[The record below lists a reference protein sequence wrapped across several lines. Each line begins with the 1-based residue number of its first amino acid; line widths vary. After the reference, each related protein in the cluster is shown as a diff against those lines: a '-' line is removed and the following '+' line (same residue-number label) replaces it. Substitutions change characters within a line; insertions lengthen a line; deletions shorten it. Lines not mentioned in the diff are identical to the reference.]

1 MRAPLYGERERE
13 AGTGDKLKAVD
24 VAYPINFS
32 APSISASPPVNF
44 ACVPHRDRTLD
55 LLGEIS
61 GELLIY
67 LPPSYYIIL
76 ASRPSFSESRVG
88 QVKNRIRIEE
98 FSILCNFST
107 NSNGTFWIIRSNS
120 NILGNNKKRRLLRF
134 FLLSPPTFDPGRY
147 SNGSNI
153 VIVQLEL
160 WKLKEFEESMRSNEP
175 V

>member
-1 MRAPLYGERERE
+1 MQPITSRGYRDYACAALRRERTGE

-76 ASRPSFSESRVG
+76 ASRPSFPDSRVG
-88 QVKNRIRIEE
+88 QVKNRGDFFFISVIFQQNQMEHFGLYARIY
-98 FSILCNFST
+98 SVII
-107 NSNGTFWIIRSNS
+107 IIR
-120 NILGNNKKRRLLRF
+120 GGGFF
-134 FLLSPPTFDPGRY
+134 FLL
-147 SNGSNI
+147 
-153 VIVQLEL
+153 
-160 WKLKEFEESMRSNEP
+160 
-175 V
+175 

>member
-1 MRAPLYGERERE
+1 MQPITSRGYRDYACAALRRERTGE

-76 ASRPSFSESRVG
+76 ASRPSFPDSRVG
-88 QVKNRIRIEE
+88 QVKNRGDL
-98 FSILCNFST
+98 FFYFCNFST
-107 NSNGTFWIIRSNS
+107 KSNGTFWIIRSN
-120 NILGNNKKRRLLRF
+120 ILGNNNNKRRR
-134 FLLSPPTFDPGRY
+134 FLLPALILPFLIRGDIRMEVTS
-147 SNGSNI
+147 
-153 VIVQLEL
+153 
-160 WKLKEFEESMRSNEP
+160 
-175 V
+175 